1 MSQNTIQLLLGSNLN
16 DRKKNLEDAQS
27 LIQKEIGGILK
38 TSEIIETQPEG
49 FDSEFSFLNQTLILV
64 TSLSPIQ
71 LLHKIKHI
79 EKEIGRIY
87 IPTNQKY
94 QDRIIDI
101 DILLFNQ
108 IKFESTTLNIPHHQ
122 IISRKFVKKI
132 LN

>member
-16 DRKKNLEDAQS
+16 DRKKNLAEAKIR
-27 LIQKEIGGILK
+27 IQKEIGEILK
-38 TSEIIETQPEG
+38 TSEIIETHPEG
-49 FDSEFSFLNQTLILV
+49 FDSEFLFLNQTIILI
-64 TSLSPIQ
+64 TSFSPIQ
-71 LLHKIKHI
+71 LLLKIKEI

-87 IPTNQKY
+87 LPTNQQY

-108 IKFESTTLNIPHHQ
+108 IKFESSTLSIPHHQ
-122 IISRKFVKKI
+122 INSRKFVKKI